1 MHPLGATSSSRRRWI
16 DRAAAERSCRFG
28 AARSPSEDMPMPQLR
43 AWHVRQKPGTLPK
56 AGENTKA
63 LDLNPG
69 LFRVASVHV
78 RSLLHQSV
86 SQREAWARTLT
97 GIRLGILI
105 RETKAQDRN
114 PALSACLV
122 GGICV
127 SQTVS
132 NDDRKL
138 GSRSRRTRCRICAAS
153 AFCVCSQLPLEPGCP
168 PQ

>member
-1 MHPLGATSSSRRRWI
+1 MHPLELPRP
-16 DRAAAERSCRFG
+16 RAAGGSIAPRLNVVVVSGPVGRHADAAAPGVACKAKARYFAEGRRKHESPGPKSRAFSCGQRSR
-28 AARSPSEDMPMPQLR
+28 
-43 AWHVRQKPGTLPK
+43 T
-56 AGENTKA
+56 
-63 LDLNPG
+63 
-69 LFRVASVHV
+69 
-78 RSLLHQSV
+78 LHQSV
-86 SQREAWARTLT
+86 SQREAWARTLA

-114 PALSACLV
+114 PGLSVCLL

-127 SQTVS
+127 SLTVS

-138 GSRSRRTRCRICAAS
+138 GSGSRRTRCRICAAS